1 MITVRKMDR
10 RYTGH
15 ETFGHRIEFSGAD
28 RVEQFLR
35 SRNWCMEKFGAS
47 AEIELF
53 DNEVFVSTPFWAWSS
68 HNGYVIFL
76 RDVALSQYL
85 FMKETFE

>member
-10 RYTGH
+10 RYKGH
-15 ETFGHRIEFSGAD
+15 ETFSHRMEFSGAD

-35 SRNWCMEKFGAS
+35 SRNWCMEKFGPS
-47 AEIELF
+47 AEIELI
-53 DNEVFVSTPFWAWSS
+53 DNQVFATTPFWAWSS
-68 HNGYVIFL
+68 HEIYTLYL